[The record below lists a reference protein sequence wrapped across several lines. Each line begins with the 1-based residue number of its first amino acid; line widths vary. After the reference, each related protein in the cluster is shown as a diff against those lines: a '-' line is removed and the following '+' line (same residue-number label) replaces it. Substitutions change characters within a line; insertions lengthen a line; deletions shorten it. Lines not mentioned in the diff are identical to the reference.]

1 MVLNHFWQPSPSL
14 HKNPLALQASFAR
27 FGHRFSSKS
36 MAFDGAPFRWSSPR
50 FARGSHANSVFGS
63 GSLRKFQL
71 IRCKFT
77 KTLFACKYQK
87 YTYTHSKLQSC
98 LSHISIMLKHVPA
111 KRRFR
116 HAANGLKEAPSGS
129 SLWWIRK
136 IYIYIYH

>member
-14 HKNPLALQASFAR
+14 HKNPLALEASCSR

-50 FARGSHANSVFGS
+50 FARGSQTNSVFGS
-63 GSLRKFQL
+63 GSLRKLQL
-71 IRCKFT
+71 MRCKFT

-87 YTYTHSKLQSC
+87 NIHIHILNFKSC

-116 HAANGLKEAPSGS
+116 SCCKWSKGDAFRFKLMMD
-129 SLWWIRK
+129 
-136 IYIYIYH
+136 